1 MADQKKKTTDDKP
14 LIDKRLSD
22 RLVARGKITRED
34 LEKHLKDL
42 PDLADKADNIA
53 GIVYPNQG

>member
-1 MADQKKKTTDDKP
+1 MADQKKKSDDKP
-14 LIDKRLSD
+14 VIDKRLAD
-22 RLVARGKITRED
+22 RLVARGKVSRED

>member
-22 RLVARGKITRED
+22 RLVARGKITRDD

>member
-1 MADQKKKTTDDKP
+1 MAEQKKKTSDDQP
-14 LIDKRLSD
+14 VIDKRLAD
-22 RLVARGKITRED
+22 RLVAKGKISRED
-34 LEKHLKDL
+34 LEKHLKEL

>member
-1 MADQKKKTTDDKP
+1 MADQKKKTSDDKP
-14 LIDKRLSD
+14 VLDKRLTD
-22 RLVARGKITRED
+22 RLVARGKVSREE

-53 GIVYPNQG
+53 GIVYPHQG

>member
-53 GIVYPNQG
+53 GIVYPSQG

>member
-1 MADQKKKTTDDKP
+1 MADPKKKNDDKP
-14 LIDKRLSD
+14 LLDKRLVD
-22 RLVARGKITRED
+22 RLVARGRVSRDD